1 MDVLFCLRLSTK
13 CLMPVYYR
21 DAAFGQASSPY
32 LVKKIAHFLTLWL
45 PSRIVICPVGA
56 NNSFS
61 HEVVAWKAKG

>member
-1 MDVLFCLRLSTK
+1 
-13 CLMPVYYR
+13 MPVFNQ
-21 DAAFGQASSPY
+21 DAAFGQASFPY
-32 LVKKIAHFLTLWL
+32 LVKKTARFLTLWL